1 MGRNWRRITESAEPG
16 ILGGVW
22 LPIREYRAEFRAAQ
36 WAIAGQESW
45 KLERR
50 QHFREPGFA
59 SREAFARGDWNT
71 ALRLMEGE
79 REYLAEFSAK
89 AAQLG
94 IVLSRVRVV
103 ETPIDPYLQWELHLL
118 KLRAECGELIRVL
131 AGGQVSEYE
140 ANGPLPEMVTLGSSA
155 LYHVRYDDAGELT
168 GRGGVHLHQ
177 AVPVALAP
185 RQLPRDQPIFVNR
198 GGCLR
203 AVLERGT
210 EEAGLPDGFTP
221 YNCYRRRSHQ

>member
-1 MGRNWRRITESAEPG
+1 MPESAEPG

-22 LPIREYRAEFRAAQ
+22 LPLGEYREEFRAAQ

-59 SREAFARGDWNT
+59 SWEAFARGDWNT
-71 ALRLMEGE
+71 ALRLIEDE

-89 AAQLG
+89 AARLG

-131 AGGQVSEYE
+131 AGGQVSAYE
-140 ANGPLPEMVTLGSSA
+140 ANGPLPEMVTLGSST

-168 GRGGVHLHQ
+168 GAVRVTDPSAVATAAELAEHLYEQ
-177 AVPVALAP
+177 GEDLTAFFDRVVAP
-185 RQLPRDQPIFVNR
+185 LPP
-198 GGCLR
+198 
-203 AVLERGT
+203 
-210 EEAGLPDGFTP
+210 PDGTP
-221 YNCYRRRSHQ
+221 SAC